1 MSKYDDFEDDYRD
14 DLKDLDSEDSEVEEE
29 DGFLTF
35 KSFLLSQRG
44 LLDDKNKKLLK
55 KNNSHIY
62 VLWDIYRDD
71 YIDYCE
77 ENGYEHEILDEE

>member
-14 DLKDLDSEDSEVEEE
+14 ELKDLDSEDSEVEEE

-55 KNNSHIY
+55 KNTSHIY
-62 VLWDIYRDD
+62 VLWDIYKDD

-77 ENGYEHEILDEE
+77 ENGYENEILEEE